1 MIIMLYFSKIFRTV
15 CRYSLPSAVSKN
27 LRDIVCQR
35 SSLSYCCFKKLQAI
49 SAEKKSQDTSFSNS
63 GTLCCPTVNRHFS
76 TTGCLQKKRK
86 KIEQTDNSDSETEDN
101 EDIDEES
108 DEEFELYQED
118 DVATTEFV
126 EKEVV
131 VAAMRIDALLAKSL
145 GESRT
150 KMDEE
155 FYNNKLRVNGAVFK
169 NKSTKVDT
177 GDYIDRIVGHK
188 LGHKTV
194 QRVRVLKIKAK
205 KTKKGNTKV
214 ICRVWTS
221 PFTIK

>member
-1 MIIMLYFSKIFRTV
+1 MLNFSKIFRIV
-15 CRYSLPSAVSKN
+15 SRYSLPSVVSKN
-27 LRDIVCQR
+27 FTYNLCQR
-35 SSLSYCCFKKLQAI
+35 STLSYCCFKKLQGI
-49 SAEKKSQDTSFSNS
+49 SAEKKSQDTSYSNLV
-63 GTLCCPTVNRHFS
+63 TLCCPTVERHFS
-76 TTGCLQKKRK
+76 TTDNLQKKRK
-86 KIEQTDNSDSETEDN
+86 KIEQADNSDSETDDN
-101 EDIDEES
+101 EDLEEES
-108 DEEFELYQED
+108 DEEFELYEED
-118 DVATTEFV
+118 EVATTEFV

-131 VAAMRIDALLAKSL
+131 VSAMRVDALLAKSL

-155 FYNNKLRVNGAVFK
+155 FYTNKLRVNGEVFK
-169 NKSTKVDT
+169 NKSSKVAI

-188 LGHKTV
+188 LGHNTV

-205 KTKKGNTKV
+205 KTKKGNSKV

>member
-1 MIIMLYFSKIFRTV
+1 MLYFSKIFRTV
-15 CRYSLPSAVSKN
+15 SRYSLQSKVSKN
-27 LRDIVCQR
+27 LRGISCQR
-35 SSLSYCCFKKLQAI
+35 SSISYCCSKKLHTI
-49 SAEKKSQDTSFSNS
+49 SIDKKSLDTSCSYPGS
-63 GTLCCPTVNRHFS
+63 LCCHTVNRHFS
-76 TTGCLQKKRK
+76 TTDCLQKKRK
-86 KIEQTDNSDSETEDN
+86 KVEHTDNSDSETEDN
-101 EDIDEES
+101 EDLDEES

-118 DVATTEFV
+118 DIATTEFV

-131 VAAMRIDALLAKSL
+131 VAAMRVDALLAKSL

-155 FYNNKLRVNGAVFK
+155 FYNNKLRVNGTVFK

-177 GDYIDRIVGHK
+177 GDFIDRIVGHK

-214 ICRVWTS
+214 ICRVWTN